1 MQRCLLILTTFINL
15 PNRHAYDRRQDQ
27 SASQNKMPTLLL
39 NESQGSLGEK
49 HEAVRLTELLTGQ
62 VLSASRHSF

>member
-1 MQRCLLILTTFINL
+1 MLGCLLILAIFIKL
-15 PNRHAYDRRQDQ
+15 PDRNADDRRHDQ
-27 SASQNKMPTLLL
+27 SAGQDKMPTLLL
-39 NESQGSLGEK
+39 NESQRSLGEK